1 MENRVLGNAVK
12 AAIEGRA
19 VVPVQQRQEAPPPEP
34 EQPDPYAHNGHGNRA
49 ARRKESRGSGWGHR
63 SSKVAPSQAKQK
75 KRRKLEAAGRKAAR
89 KGKR

>member
-1 MENRVLGNAVK
+1 MENRVLGMAVK
-12 AAIEGRA
+12 AAIAGSA

-34 EQPDPYAHNGHGNRA
+34 EQPSPFAHDGHGNRA
-49 ARRKESRGSGWGHR
+49 ARRKETRGGWGNR
-63 SSKVAPSQAKQK
+63 SSKVLPSQAKQK